1 MESERPE
8 EKLYSCTSRLLH
20 GFILVGR
27 QGKGEANEDILPSFA
42 RISHLT
48 LVTCEH
54 CKVWGQD
61 CDPTLNRQCLL
72 PLDNF
77 LNEPL
82 LIVHVHMCILHS
94 YSVIVPTLLPPPQ

>member
-42 RISHLT
+42 RISH
-48 LVTCEH
+48 
-54 CKVWGQD
+54 
-61 CDPTLNRQCLL
+61 P
-72 PLDNF
+72 PL
-77 LNEPL
+77 
-82 LIVHVHMCILHS
+82 
-94 YSVIVPTLLPPPQ
+94 

>member
-42 RISHLT
+42 RISHPP

-54 CKVWGQD
+54 CVRYGDKTVI
-61 CDPTLNRQCLL
+61 PH
-72 PLDNF
+72 
-77 LNEPL
+77 
-82 LIVHVHMCILHS
+82 LIVNVCS
-94 YSVIVPTLLPPPQ
+94 LLTIF